1 MIQGLVDF
9 ALQKKV
15 LVLAFGAALL
25 IWGIISFRS
34 LPVEAYPDVANNWVQ
49 IITQWP
55 GRAGEEVEQQVR
67 IPIEVQMNGIAHLT
81 SLRSIVVTA
90 QIPPANQIA
99 APLTIVGDFI
109 DRPLTK
115 SLDALMKQSLELRPD
130 VQLARRNLTAA
141 ERGVDLAN
149 AQRARDVTA
158 TIEYQRVGNDQAL
171 GFLTQVPLFLYN
183 NQRAGVVQ
191 AEAQRKA
198 GEALLR
204 QAERQAATDVAKA
217 YAAYL
222 AARQSMSLYSADNL
236 IQVRR
241 VQDITQFSF
250 EQGNTSLFELPEVQR
265 SSQQAFI
272 AFNQARANY
281 QVSLWQ
287 LEQAVGT
294 SLF

>member
-1 MIQGLVDF
+1 
-9 ALQKKV
+9 
-15 LVLAFGAALL
+15 
-25 IWGIISFRS
+25 
-34 LPVEAYPDVANNWVQ
+34 
-49 IITQWP
+49 
-55 GRAGEEVEQQVR
+55 
-67 IPIEVQMNGIAHLT
+67 MNGIAHLT

-115 SLDALMKQSLELRPD
+115 SLDALTKQSIELRPD

-149 AQRARDVTA
+149 GQRARDVTA

-241 VQDITQFSF
+241 RRGLTRVR
-250 EQGNTSLFELPEVQR
+250 L
-265 SSQQAFI
+265 QAG
-272 AFNQARANY
+272 
-281 QVSLWQ
+281 VPSPL
-287 LEQAVGT
+287 G
-294 SLF
+294 